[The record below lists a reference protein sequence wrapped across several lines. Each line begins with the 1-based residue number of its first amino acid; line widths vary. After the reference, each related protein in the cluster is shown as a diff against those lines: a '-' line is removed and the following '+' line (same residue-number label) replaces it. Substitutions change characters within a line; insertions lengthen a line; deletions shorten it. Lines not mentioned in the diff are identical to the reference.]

1 MTELITAAWSA
12 SAVLLFLPVGR
23 AARRARRPLGA
34 LISRVR
40 GVQPRSAASPAG
52 TSAGS
57 AVPAESREPGAA
69 ALHEE
74 QPVASEGA
82 VATALPEEEAPVA
95 SKGAEEG
102 TPARLAGQAAW
113 ALRIL
118 RGPATLVLYV
128 VFIGGTVYLAP
139 RLLVRVLNTD
149 HPMAAVTSQSMF
161 PDLKRGDLVF
171 IQGVDKAADLQVGDI
186 IAFDS
191 EGGFGIHRIVR
202 IDGPSITTKGDAN
215 LIADEPIVFDQVIG
229 RTLTIRGR
237 LAKIPYLGNIPLL
250 FKQTSEEEDAGEAL
264 ALD

>member
-1 MTELITAAWSA
+1 MTALIIAAWSA
-12 SAVLLFLPVGR
+12 SAVLLFLPVGS
-23 AARRARRPLGA
+23 AARLARRRLGA

-40 GVQPRSAASPAG
+40 GVQPRSVASLASTPAG
-52 TSAGS
+52 SV
-57 AVPAESREPGAA
+57 VPVESRGPGSG

-74 QPVASEGA
+74 APVASEGA
-82 VATALPEEEAPVA
+82 
-95 SKGAEEG
+95 GEG
-102 TPARLAGQAAW
+102 TPARLAGRAAW
-113 ALRIL
+113 ALRLL

-128 VFIGGTVYLAP
+128 VFIGGTVYLGP

-149 HPMAAVTSQSMF
+149 HPMAAVTSQSMY

-171 IQGVDKAADLQVGDI
+171 IQGVDKAADLRVGDI

-191 EGGFGIHRIVR
+191 GDGFGIHRIVR
-202 IDGPSITTKGDAN
+202 IDGPTITTKGDAN

-237 LAKIPYLGNIPLL
+237 LAKIPYLGNIPVL
-250 FKQTSEEEDAGEAL
+250 FKQTSEQEDGSEAL